1 MSRREEDYYASS
13 GCVQDMME
21 SMFSAKHVDDIETI
35 EDKII
40 FFSKLI
46 VDEDTLSDPAFWITF
61 LLIA

>member
-46 VDEDTLSDPAFWITF
+46 VDEDTLSDLAF
-61 LLIA
+61 